1 MGREEEVELS
11 GVGSEEEAEFSGVGS
26 EEEAEL
32 SGVGREEAELGGGG
46 RVELKVGEVE
56 LNAGAV
62 SEWALDPTDR
72 GWSSRL
78 QLVFFIFCSISTYV
92 CYNYN

>member
-1 MGREEEVELS
+1 MEL
-11 GVGSEEEAEFSGVGS
+11 G
-26 EEEAEL
+26 
-32 SGVGREEAELGGGG
+32 GVGREEAELGGGR

-62 SEWALDPTDR
+62 FEWALEPADR

-78 QLVFFIFCSISTYV
+78 QLVFFICIST
-92 CYNYN
+92 CLL